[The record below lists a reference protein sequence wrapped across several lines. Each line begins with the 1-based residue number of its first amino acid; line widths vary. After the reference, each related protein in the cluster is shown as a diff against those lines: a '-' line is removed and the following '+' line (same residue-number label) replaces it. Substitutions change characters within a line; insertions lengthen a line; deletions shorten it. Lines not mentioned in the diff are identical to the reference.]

1 MSDVKMD
8 RKTNRGMASIT
19 QTANSRMKGTKDSS
33 PEALWDVRQ
42 AAQYTGMSV
51 SWVYHAAAAARLPRV
66 YIGSKLRF
74 VPAELQNWVLSQR
87 GAVPLPSRGAGRA
100 VA

>member
-8 RKTNRGMASIT
+8 RKLNAGMASISEA
-19 QTANSRMKGTKDSS
+19 ANSRMKGPKHSS
-33 PEALWDVRQ
+33 PEALWDVRR
-42 AAQYTGMSV
+42 AAEYTGMSV
-51 SWVYHAAAAARLPRV
+51 SWLYHASAAGRLPRV

-74 VPAELQNWVLSQR
+74 VPAELQEWALSQR
-87 GAVPLPSRGAGRA
+87 GSIPLVSRGAGRA